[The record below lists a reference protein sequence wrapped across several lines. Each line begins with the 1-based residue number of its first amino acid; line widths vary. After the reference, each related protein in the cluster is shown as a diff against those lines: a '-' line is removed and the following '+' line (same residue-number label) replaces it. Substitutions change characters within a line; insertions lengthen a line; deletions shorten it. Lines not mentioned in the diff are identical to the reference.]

1 MALATPPPSTSL
13 IEPPESSDDEPTIH
27 PHLQRYF
34 ASLTDSHVN
43 YMRFFSAL
51 LIPKNSQPQFF
62 RDIKQF
68 REQATIIY
76 LLYPGTSEA
85 YREVSRRF
93 VGSRFAHPWCRV
105 QSDFGSG
112 WHRANWVGG
121 NGRPNEK
128 VKKEEERLHRLLV
141 PIWIAMRRRM
151 FPGDETIREWVA
163 SEDEKAAAAAAEKE
177 RARLKDEEIASQS
190 NPHVLAPSPSLSSG
204 ADTMVYPE
212 LGFATGPRK
221 ASSAAASA
229 SSSALAASQPSS
241 PGAEAASKMFLGVA
255 VTGFI
260 MSDKRV
266 KKYVKKKLSK
276 K

>member
-1 MALATPPPSTSL
+1 MASTSL
-13 IEPPESSDDEPTIH
+13 IQPPESADDEPIVH
-27 PHLQRYF
+27 PSLQRYI
-34 ASLTDSHVN
+34 ASLPDSHIN

-51 LIPKNSQPQFF
+51 LIPKTSQPQFF
-62 RDIKQF
+62 QDVKQF
-68 REQATIIY
+68 REQPTIVY
-76 LLYPGTSEA
+76 LLWRGTSES

-93 VGSRFAHPWCRV
+93 IGSRFAHPWCRV

-112 WHRANWVGG
+112 WHRAQWVGG
-121 NGRPNEK
+121 GNGNGSGKANEK

-151 FPGDETIREWVA
+151 FPGDEPVREWVE
-163 SEDEKAAAAAAEKE
+163 SEDEKEAAAEKE
-177 RARLKDEEIASQS
+177 KARVRDEEIEIVPQS
-190 NPHVLAPSPSLSSG
+190 KPVVLAPSPSPSGVQSLG
-204 ADTMVYPE
+204 ADTTVYPE

-221 ASSAAASA
+221 ASTASV
-229 SSSALAASQPSS
+229 ASQPSS